1 MLEYRYTSEAS
12 SPHTD
17 ETSVHNVG
25 EFIDLITQ
33 AIHSDSDS
41 ITSPTTHRDS
51 SSTSSDS
58 SLSDPLHGSGEKKD
72 ATTSETAP
80 QNLMIEKMLIH
91 LHRRRK

>member
-58 SLSDPLHGSGEKKD
+58 SLSDSLQESRAKEN
-72 ATTSETAP
+72 ATSLETIASP
-80 QNLMIEKMLIH
+80 ENLSQKYIECEN
-91 LHRRRK
+91 